1 MKWPGIISAKDIS
14 FEGNEEVLTELFNN
28 TLENL
33 LSTRKSE
40 GQSIKKALEEKLSHS
55 KKAFFDR

>member
-28 TLENL
+28 ALENL

-40 GQSIKKALEEKLSHS
+40 GQSIKKALEEKLESFE
-55 KKAFFDR
+55 KASL